1 MSHFFL
7 PSVFVASLRPENM
20 AAVLYG
26 CGGQSQTKCQLG
38 HIVVGHKK
46 PPVERS
52 VSSQGA
58 LWDNMDAANG
68 AAQQEKKDQRG

>member
-20 AAVLYG
+20 AAGLYG

-38 HIVVGHKK
+38 HIVVGIKS
-46 PPVERS
+46 P
-52 VSSQGA
+52 Q
-58 LWDNMDAANG
+58 WNG
-68 AAQQEKKDQRG
+68 LCPAKVHSGTIWTRQMELHSKRRRTRG